1 MKFLLWLHDLEDSGD
16 NTLKNEYDT
25 FAMAEYVV
33 VMRVDEGTMGIIGD
47 ILFQNY
53 SCVGLWAS
61 FIVFIKSGTF
71 VVCIPCIWNQFL
83 VV

>member
-1 MKFLLWLHDLEDSGD
+1 
-16 NTLKNEYDT
+16 
-25 FAMAEYVV
+25 MAEYVV
-33 VMRVDEGTMGIIGD
+33 VMRVDEGTMGIIED

-71 VVCIPCIWNQFL
+71 VVCIPCIRN
-83 VV
+83 